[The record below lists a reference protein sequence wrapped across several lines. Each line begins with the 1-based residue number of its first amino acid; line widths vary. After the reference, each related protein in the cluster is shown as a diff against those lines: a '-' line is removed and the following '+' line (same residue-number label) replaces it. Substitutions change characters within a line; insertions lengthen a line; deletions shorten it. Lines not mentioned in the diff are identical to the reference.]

1 MCQKT
6 TVSIFIYYIY
16 ILILLIPI
24 VSHTVLIIHGWLCEI
39 LSVVNVTVVVD
50 LYQMIW
56 TLD

>member
-39 LSVVNVTVVVD
+39 LSVVNITVVVD